1 VTVYSPSDR
10 RQFATKHGLP
20 QVFGEEDFAYA
31 AAGADMVITCTSR
44 EEPVLTAATLREG
57 EHSRASFV
65 IDLGLPRNVHPDVA
79 TVPGVT
85 LLDLETIRVHAP
97 LEELQ
102 ATDAAREIVRD
113 ATAKFVGESREQN
126 AQPAVVALR
135 KHVFSVLEREL
146 ERGGSDEVA
155 EALRHFTGMLLH
167 TPTVRAKD
175 AAGAGDAESVFAAVE
190 TLFGIDARP
199 AAAAATPP
207 AECPVHK
214 RA

>member
-1 VTVYSPSDR
+1 S
-10 RQFATKHGLP
+10 
-20 QVFGEEDFAYA
+20 
-31 AAGADMVITCTSR
+31 
-44 EEPVLTAATLREG
+44 
-57 EHSRASFV
+57 SFV

-79 TVPGVT
+79 AVTGVT

-113 ATAKFVGESREQN
+113 ATAKFVGEGREQN

-146 ERGGSDEVA
+146 ERGATDEVA

-167 TPTVRAKD
+167 TPTVRAKE
-175 AAGAGDAESVFAAVE
+175 AASTGDAEQVFAAVE

-199 AAAAATPP
+199 AAAAAP
-207 AECPVHK
+207 AECPAHK
-214 RA
+214 IA